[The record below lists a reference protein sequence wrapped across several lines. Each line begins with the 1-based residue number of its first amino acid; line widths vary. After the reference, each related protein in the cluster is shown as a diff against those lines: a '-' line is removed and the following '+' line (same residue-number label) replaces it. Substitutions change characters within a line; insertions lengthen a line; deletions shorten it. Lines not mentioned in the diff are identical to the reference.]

1 MEESLSLEEL
11 NAIVE
16 AVYKREKR
24 NNKFFAALKGIDL
37 DEGSDTKERFDEVKR
52 RAEAR
57 LQGKS
62 EEELEMS
69 EFGIELI
76 TD

>member
-11 NAIVE
+11 NAIVNAIYARE
-16 AVYKREKR
+16 AR
-24 NNKFFAALKGIDL
+24 NNKFMAALKGIDL
-37 DEGSDTKERFDEVKR
+37 DAGSDSKERFEDVKR

-69 EFGIELI
+69 EFGIEVI
-76 TD
+76 TE